1 MKIVSL
7 DPGGTTGYATF
18 DSETQTWGLGEVKTD
33 SGEHHHALW
42 TFLHDALYKHPENE
56 RRVVCERFDN
66 DGNNAAL
73 LVSAEYI
80 GVVKLFCI
88 MNRTKLI
95 MSNRSNKDVTYLR
108 GAELKRFGVWSGS
121 KHARDAARH
130 LLHYRI
136 FIKDEKELLNVWR
149 DNGARPS

>member
-33 SGEHHHALW
+33 SGEH
-42 TFLHDALYKHPENE
+42 
-56 RRVVCERFDN
+56 
-66 DGNNAAL
+66 NAAL
-73 LVSAEYI
+73 LISAEYI

>member
-7 DPGGTTGYATF
+7 DPGGTTGYAHF
-18 DSETQTWGLGEVKTD
+18 DSETETWGVGEIKTD

-42 TFLHDALYKHPENE
+42 TFLHDELYKHPENE

-66 DGNNAAL
+66 TGNEAAL
-73 LVSAEYI
+73 LISAEYI

-88 MNRTKLI
+88 MNRTELF
-95 MSNRSNKDVTYLR
+95 MSNRSNKDVTFLK
-108 GAELKRFGVWSGS
+108 GNELKRFQVWSGS

-130 LLHYRI
+130 LIHYRI
-136 FIKDEKELLNVWR
+136 FELGEKPLLNVWR
-149 DNGARPS
+149 NGGAQ